1 VSKNNQKVNKHALK
15 LIVPLH
21 INQMVKAISLL
32 ILKKGL
38 CVGVIHARRRAVK

>member
-1 VSKNNQKVNKHALK
+1 MSEQNQILNKHALK

-21 INQMVKAISLL
+21 INQMVKALSLL

-38 CVGVIHARRRAVK
+38 CVGVIHARRRAIK